1 MTVPAKDWR
10 NSPSAKAAGCTLAT
24 ALPQGRHAMG
34 NDLARRSVAEFFG
47 TFWLVFGGCGAAVL
61 AAGFPNL
68 GIGFVGVSLA
78 FGLTVLT
85 MAYAVGHI
93 SGGHFNPA
101 VTIGLWSAG
110 RCATGDSVLYIVA
123 QVIGAIAAAGVL
135 WLIASSQPGWMPGG
149 FAANGYGDLSP
160 GKYGLA
166 GCFVTEVVMTFFFLF
181 IIIGTTSKGAAA
193 GFAGIPIGLGL
204 TLIHLVSIPVT
215 NTSVNPARST
225 GPALFAGGGHIGQL
239 WLFWLAPII
248 GAVIAGLLTRW
259 MYEPEAIVET
269 IVVEERRVTP

>member
-1 MTVPAKDWR
+1 
-10 NSPSAKAAGCTLAT
+10 
-24 ALPQGRHAMG
+24 MG
-34 NDLARRSVAEFFG
+34 NDLPRRIVAEFFG

-110 RCATGDSVLYIVA
+110 RCAARDGVLYIIA
-123 QVIGAIAAAGVL
+123 QVVGAIAAAAVL

-160 GKYGLA
+160 GKYGLV

-225 GPALFAGGGHIGQL
+225 GPALFAGGGHIEQL
-239 WLFWLAPII
+239 WLFWAAPII
-248 GAVIAGLLTRW
+248 GAVIAGLLSRW
-259 MYEPEAIVET
+259 MYEHEAIIQT
-269 IVVEERRVTP
+269 IVVEESRVS